1 MTHRDG
7 FLPQSVT
14 LHDTGA
20 RTYRAG
26 TFTRPATPQDMD
38 TMLRAGTAIQRDGTL
53 PQPVVAQYADA
64 EVGRYPMMQ
73 VPTGMVKQEQ
83 LGPVEQSNCRVTLTQ
98 PADARQSQHTRP
110 KRPSQYDGR
119 SSCRDYLVQFEMIAK
134 LNRWDNVT
142 CAMELAT
149 SLSGQALAIL
159 TDIEPEQRQDYD
171 ALIKALLIRFEPDN
185 QSEVFR
191 AQLKC
196 RTRKRGEGLAELAQ
210 DVKKLVRKAYPDASN
225 SIRETL
231 AKEAF
236 TDALNDY
243 NMEWSVRQGKG
254 ATLDDALRTALE
266 EEAFQT
272 GRQRR
277 LGIKAVVRSQAERA
291 EGGAAEVKAPVA
303 NLQHALEP
311 VLSGIGEDVIGRI
324 AQLVVDKIAQ
334 RSGNAG
340 QNQSR
345 QQSGCFYC
353 GKAGHFKADCKK
365 KRYDEER
372 RRHKCGYC
380 QRMGHVTEDCY
391 TKKRDEAA
399 KPPPTQGAAVRDAQS
414 GNDW

>member
-1 MTHRDG
+1 
-7 FLPQSVT
+7 
-14 LHDTGA
+14 
-20 RTYRAG
+20 
-26 TFTRPATPQDMD
+26 
-38 TMLRAGTAIQRDGTL
+38 
-53 PQPVVAQYADA
+53 
-64 EVGRYPMMQ
+64 
-73 VPTGMVKQEQ
+73 
-83 LGPVEQSNCRVTLTQ
+83 
-98 PADARQSQHTRP
+98 
-110 KRPSQYDGR
+110 
-119 SSCRDYLVQFEMIAK
+119 MIAK

-210 DVKKLVRKAYPDASN
+210 DVKQLVRKAYPDASN

-236 TDALNDY
+236 TDALNDC

-277 LGIKAVVRSQAERA
+277 LGTKAVVRSQAERA

-324 AQLVVDKIAQ
+324 AQLVADKNAQ